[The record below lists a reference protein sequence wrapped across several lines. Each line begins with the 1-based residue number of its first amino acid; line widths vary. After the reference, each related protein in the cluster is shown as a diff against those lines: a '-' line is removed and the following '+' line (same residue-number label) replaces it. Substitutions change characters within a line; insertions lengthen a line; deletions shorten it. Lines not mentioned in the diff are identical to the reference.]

1 MTRAKTAFFY
11 SDSCHHSTFA
21 HCKMPGIVLIQF
33 YFLLVAMK
41 LNTIFYG
48 IICAVGREEFFN
60 EWREALTLGSAV
72 VSFSI
77 VCMILYI
84 ITTKTLRAK
93 SFYLIKRLWI
103 NCKCPQKEIVYT
115 QGFRDHLIIILINQ
129 LLLPNYKC
137 QKPYSGA
144 RYLILNSS
152 TKRWLNFFIFVGKD
166 NTLLSSIHFP
176 SVVMIW
182 FSLIIRNNS
191 CVGEKQ
197 SESYNKCEIKKAFCF

>member
-60 EWREALTLGSAV
+60 EWREALTLGSAI
-72 VSFSI
+72 VSFFI
-77 VCMILYI
+77 VCMIVQPRL
-84 ITTKTLRAK
+84 LRAK
-93 SFYLIKRLWI
+93 SFCLIKRHWI
-103 NCKCPQKEIVYT
+103 NFKWPQKEGVYT
-115 QGFRDHLIIILINQ
+115 QGFGFRDHLIIILINQ

-137 QKPYSGA
+137 QKPYSGG

-152 TKRWLNFFIFVGKD
+152 TIRWLNISFLLEKTTHFWVQFIFH
-166 NTLLSSIHFP
+166 LLLWSGF
-176 SVVMIW
+176 
-182 FSLIIRNNS
+182 L
-191 CVGEKQ
+191 
-197 SESYNKCEIKKAFCF
+197 

>member
-77 VCMILYI
+77 VCMIVQPRL
-84 ITTKTLRAK
+84 LRAK
-93 SFYLIKRLWI
+93 SFCLIKRHWI
-103 NCKCPQKEIVYT
+103 NFKWPQKEGVYT
-115 QGFRDHLIIILINQ
+115 QGFRDHFIIILINE

-137 QKPYSGA
+137 QKPYSSA
-144 RYLILNSS
+144 TYLILNSS
-152 TKRWLNFFIFVGKD
+152 TRTWLNFFIFVGKD

-176 SVVMIW
+176 SVVMVW